1 MNELATADVLRRPA
15 RLVLFY
21 VLPLVAMLS
30 TRWLGLGLA
39 GTSLVWVA
47 GLTIMGL
54 ACVSNARRCGRVHC
68 YFTGPWFLIA
78 ALAFVLYGFELV
90 QPSWLNFT
98 RLANIT
104 LFGGV
109 ALWILPELIL
119 GKYFGN
125 REIE

>member
-1 MNELATADVLRRPA
+1 
-15 RLVLFY
+15 
-21 VLPLVAMLS
+21 
-30 TRWLGLGLA
+30 
-39 GTSLVWVA
+39 
-47 GLTIMGL
+47 
-54 ACVSNARRCGRVHC
+54 VHC

-78 ALAFVLYGFELV
+78 ALAFVLCGFELV

>member
-1 MNELATADVLRRPA
+1 VNELATADVLRRPA